1 LRIILIVRD
10 QGRIVIEIQVINS
23 SYASPGAGK
32 KRRRK
37 SSVAHWYFDLKRQ
50 QVISIKEL
58 KK

>member
-10 QGRIVIEIQVINS
+10 QGRIVIEILIMNS
-23 SYASPGAGK
+23 SYASAGAGR

-37 SSVAHWYFDLKRQ
+37 RSVAPWYYDLKRQ
-50 QVISIKEL
+50 QVISIREL